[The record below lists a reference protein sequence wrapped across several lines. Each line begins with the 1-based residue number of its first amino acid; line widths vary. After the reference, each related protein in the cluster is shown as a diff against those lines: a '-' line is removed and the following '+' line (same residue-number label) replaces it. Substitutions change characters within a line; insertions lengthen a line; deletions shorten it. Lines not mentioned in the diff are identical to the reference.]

1 MFENHYNDLI
11 KNGKNEKTAKRQ
23 AEKKAIE
30 DARYVFPNACETKM
44 VFTINARS
52 LFNFFE
58 HRCCERAQWEI
69 RNLAVEMLRE
79 VKRLLLYY
87 LKRPVQVV

>member
-1 MFENHYNDLI
+1 
-11 KNGKNEKTAKRQ
+11 
-23 AEKKAIE
+23 
-30 DARYVFPNACETKM
+30 M

-79 VKRLLLYY
+79 VK
-87 LKRPVQVV
+87 KVAPII